1 MFSSRYDNKS
11 LIMVIYSI
19 KDLETLSGVKAHTL
33 RIWEKR
39 YNIIS
44 PQRTPTN
51 IRYYLDDDLRRIL
64 NIALLNR
71 NGIKIS
77 KIAKMDPNTI
87 QKKVAEITDVDE
99 SFEGQLDSLTIS
111 LIELDEEKF
120 VKLMDKNIEQ
130 RGCVETMLEV
140 IYPLLD
146 KLALMWISGSI
157 KSVHEKFVSHLIER
171 KCNVEIDKTEITR
184 DETFLIYLPKGESNS
199 LSLQFLHFIIR
210 TKGFRV
216 INVGHDVTLLDILE
230 VVEIRKPDF
239 IFTIINDSLEE
250 DDYKTYI
257 GQLCNRIDDV
267 KFLMSGLTPSS
278 VQIDDA
284 HKDRVEVIASSE
296 ETIKFLESL

>member
-1 MFSSRYDNKS
+1 
-11 LIMVIYSI
+11 MVIYSI

-51 IRYYLDDDLRRIL
+51 IRYYLDDDLKRIL

-77 KIAKMDPNTI
+77 KIAKMDPNAI

-120 VKLMDKNIEQ
+120 VKLMDKNMEQ

-184 DETFLIYLPKGESNS
+184 DETFLIYLPEGESNS
-199 LSLQFLHFIIR
+199 LSLQFLHFLIR

-216 INVGHDVTLLDILE
+216 INVGHDVSLLDILE

-239 IFTIINDSLEE
+239 IFTIINDSLQEE
-250 DDYKTYI
+250 TYKTYI
-257 GQLCNRIDDV
+257 GQLCERIPDV

-278 VQIDDA
+278 VQVGEQY
-284 HKDRVEVIASSE
+284 KDRVKVIASSE
-296 ETIKFLESL
+296 ETITFLESL

>member
-1 MFSSRYDNKS
+1 
-11 LIMVIYSI
+11 MVIYSI

-77 KIAKMDPNTI
+77 KIAKMDPNAI

-171 KCNVEIDKTEITR
+171 KCNVEIDKTAITR
-184 DETFLIYLPKGESNS
+184 EETFLIYLPEGETNS
-199 LSLQFLHFIIR
+199 LSLQFLHFLIR

-216 INVGHDVTLLDILE
+216 INVGHDVSLLDILE
-230 VVEIRKPDF
+230 VVEIRKPDY
-239 IFTIINDSLEE
+239 IFTIINDSLDEQA
-250 DDYKTYI
+250 YKTYI
-257 GQLCNRIDDV
+257 SQLCNRIDDV

-284 HKDRVEVIASSE
+284 YKNRVKMIASSE
-296 ETIKFLESL
+296 DTVTFLESL